1 MATIQASVQQFAGGV
16 NAYRNPTAHGVAD
29 YLYWM
34 CGVFALQ
41 AQDILNIQQ
50 GGGQVNGSIDN
61 NTIYPF
67 IITAADFEPDGVT
80 YNNPNIVGDRL
91 MIYVNYYNQVWYND
105 TSGAFIYTG
114 TGIKITLPGFNAF
127 AGFPP
132 FSVVIQ
138 LNNS

>member
-1 MATIQASVQQFAGGV
+1 MPTIQASVQQFAGGV
-16 NAYRNPTAHGVAD
+16 NAYRNPTAPAVAD

-34 CGVFALQ
+34 CGVFALE
-41 AQDILNIQQ
+41 AQQILNIQQ
-50 GGGQVNGSIDN
+50 GGGQVSSATNQAV
-61 NTIYPF
+61 YPF
-67 IITAADFEPDGVT
+67 IITASDFEPDGVS

-91 MIYVNYYNQVWYND
+91 MIYVNHYNQTWYSD
-105 TSGAFIYTG
+105 TDGAFVYTG

>member
-1 MATIQASVQQFAGGV
+1 MPTIQASVQQFAGGV
-16 NAYRNPTAHGVAD
+16 NAYRNPTAPAVAD

-34 CGVFALQ
+34 CGVFALE
-41 AQDILNIQQ
+41 AQQILNIQQ
-50 GGGQVNGSIDN
+50 AGGQVSSPTNSA
-61 NTIYPF
+61 IYPF
-67 IITAADFEPDGVT
+67 IITAANFEPDGVS

-91 MIYVNYYNQVWYND
+91 MIYVNNYNQIWYTD
-105 TSGAFIYTG
+105 TSGAFQYTG